1 MSRSG
6 ATRAMGIGAC
16 RMVAGNPLYALTAA
30 SWQPTGSDIRA
41 AESLIGGSSPVLG
54 AGKKWA
60 DNASHN
66 KFHWRREHGRIEDI
80 RTARGRPAL
89 FLESCVLRRSEG
101 HDLRRRFGGV

>member
-1 MSRSG
+1 MSRPG
-6 ATRAMGIGAC
+6 ATRAMGMGTC

-30 SWQPTGSDIRA
+30 SWQPTGNDIRA
-41 AESLIGGSSPVLG
+41 AGTLIADTGPGLG
-54 AGKKWA
+54 AGEKWA

-66 KFHWRREHGRIEDI
+66 KYHWRREHGRIEDI